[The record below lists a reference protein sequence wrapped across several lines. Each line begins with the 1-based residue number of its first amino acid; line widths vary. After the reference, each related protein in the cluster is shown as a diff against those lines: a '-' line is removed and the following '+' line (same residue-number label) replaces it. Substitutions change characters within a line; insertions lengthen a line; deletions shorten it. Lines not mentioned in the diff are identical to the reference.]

1 MKKGFTLLVMLVVAV
16 ALFANATSEK
26 VAKPA
31 VSHVSF
37 WLDDMTDA
45 RMDMVSKIIEKFEAT
60 HPSIKID
67 LQVFQVMA
75 LTS

>member
-1 MKKGFTLLVMLVVAV
+1 MLVVAV

-31 VSHVSF
+31 VSRFF

-45 RMDMVSKIIEKFEAT
+45 RMDMVSKSSKNLKLLIQASRLT
-60 HPSIKID
+60 